1 MLNWERCYVARE
13 YKKKAKNTLKKA
25 YDMGASDL
33 DFLLD
38 YYEFLERKD
47 PTKSKQ
53 IYETIMEKYGD
64 DGRHAKK
71 ILPMLKR
78 KWDILKFTLN
88 YGFFYDDS
96 EENYIPLLQFFTKHA
111 STLKKELQH
120 FMPQTGSVLPN
131 VSLSSHGQGV
141 VDAFISTIR
150 ELFGQSLVDIV
161 CYWSTDEYKRI
172 MNDNNIS
179 KRMKGLYRTVR
190 KLYLHIT
197 AESLPL
203 VDIEMWPLMDDRT
216 RSLAHI
222 DYIETHY
229 PNVAEEFKACFDAI
243 KDEGER
249 SRYEVIWDCI

>member
-1 MLNWERCYVARE
+1 
-13 YKKKAKNTLKKA
+13 
-25 YDMGASDL
+25 
-33 DFLLD
+33 
-38 YYEFLERKD
+38 
-47 PTKSKQ
+47 
-53 IYETIMEKYGD
+53 
-64 DGRHAKK
+64 
-71 ILPMLKR
+71 
-78 KWDILKFTLN
+78 
-88 YGFFYDDS
+88 
-96 EENYIPLLQFFTKHA
+96 
-111 STLKKELQH
+111 
-120 FMPQTGSVLPN
+120 
-131 VSLSSHGQGV
+131 
-141 VDAFISTIR
+141 
-150 ELFGQSLVDIV
+150 
-161 CYWSTDEYKRI
+161 

-190 KLYLHIT
+190 KLHLHIT